1 MSNKIVNDEPAFP
14 VTIEKGLGCEG
25 MSLGDYFAAKAMHA
39 LITGTS
45 MWREDDGIY
54 LARAAYAIADAMLEA
69 REK

>member
-45 MWREDDGIY
+45 MWKMTVYISPEPHTQ
-54 LARAAYAIADAMLEA
+54 
-69 REK
+69 